1 MTGAFIGRNAAFLLS
16 SALLAA
22 PLFLAAPVTAA
33 SLETAAAVATIT
45 VGRTDAGLSVAGGAL
60 ALLAGDYEATISI
73 DKYGKSG
80 TVKTKQAGKMSL
92 AAGESGNIAK
102 VGLSYEPGDKV
113 DIRLDVTA
121 GGKAV
126 SQAHTTIE

>member
-1 MTGAFIGRNAAFLLS
+1 MTWTFTGGNGGFVLFPAVLVASFLTAS
-16 SALLAA
+16 
-22 PLFLAAPVTAA
+22 PVPAG

-45 VGRTDAGLSVAGGAL
+45 VGRSDAGLSVTGGAL
-60 ALLAGDYEATISI
+60 ALSAGDYDAVMSI
-73 DKYGKSG
+73 DKHGKSG
-80 TVKTKQAGKMSL
+80 AMKTKQAGKMSL
-92 AAGESGNIAK
+92 GAGQSGSIAK